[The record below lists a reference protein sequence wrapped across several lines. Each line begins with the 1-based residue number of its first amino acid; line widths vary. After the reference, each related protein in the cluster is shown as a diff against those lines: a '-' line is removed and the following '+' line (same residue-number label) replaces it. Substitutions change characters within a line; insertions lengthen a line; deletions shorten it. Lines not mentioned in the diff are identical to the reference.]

1 MSPTATVAAGGGG
14 LGRLIRPV
22 LLLAGACAVP
32 LAGVRAQVEI
42 DAHAIRLGIAAY
54 VHAQLNTTTVEG
66 EREADFLI
74 RRARLALEVN
84 VNDFVTGYIQPD
96 FGKGEAALQDAYV
109 RLNFNP
115 AFRATMGQFK
125 RPFDLFELTSSTQIL
140 VIERDGAVRGIDA
153 CGSVGGT
160 CSFSRLSGELQYS
173 TRDIGVMFDGAFGN
187 GVRSDGNGL
196 RGGVFRYMLAV
207 TNGPGQNV
215 EDENGSKSY
224 SGRIEVT
231 PVAGITV
238 AGNVGVHDY
247 LEPIAADLAENEYAF
262 AFGGDVEVGNFDRGV
277 HFQGGLITGD
287 DWMTLVAGTPA
298 TFLAAQG
305 ILTYKLP
312 VSPAAC
318 RPEANSRC
326 FLSAVEP
333 VARVSWADPDTD
345 LADDEAILA
354 TGGLV
359 LHLVGR
365 NKLAA
370 NVDVWIPQV
379 GDTEWSLKVQSYL
392 HF

>member
-1 MSPTATVAAGGGG
+1 
-14 LGRLIRPV
+14 L
-22 LLLAGACAVP
+22 
-32 LAGVRAQVEI
+32 
-42 DAHAIRLGIAAY
+42 
-54 VHAQLNTTTVEG
+54 
-66 EREADFLI
+66 
-74 RRARLALEVN
+74 
-84 VNDFVTGYIQPD
+84 
-96 FGKGEAALQDAYV
+96 
-109 RLNFNP
+109 
-115 AFRATMGQFK
+115 
-125 RPFDLFELTSSTQIL
+125 IL

-160 CSFSRLSGELQYS
+160 CSFSRLSGELHYS
-173 TRDIGVMFDGAFGN
+173 TRDIGVMFDGAVGN
-187 GVRSDGNGL
+187 NVRVNGNGL
-196 RGGVFRYMLAV
+196 SGGVFRYMLAV
-207 TNGPGQNV
+207 TNGTGDNA

-224 SGRIEVT
+224 SGRVAVT
-231 PVAGITV
+231 PVANVTL

-247 LEPIAADLAENEYAF
+247 LEPIAPDLAENEYAF
-262 AFGGDVEVGNFDRGV
+262 AFGGDVEVGNFERGI
-277 HFQGGLITGD
+277 HFQGGVITGD
-287 DWMTLVAGTPA
+287 DWRTLVAGTPA

-305 ILTYKLP
+305 ILTYKIP

-318 RPEANSRC
+318 RPEANTRC

-370 NVDVWIPQV
+370 NVDLWIPQI